1 MAKHLK
7 KTRGVMNLLIKEE
20 CIKALDCLADD
31 DKMDELAKNFS
42 MDDDYVSHANY
53 EIARKWCYD
62 QLKQCIDEHFSNP
75 PLKFEELKEG
85 MWVWDNKRKVKLLIA
100 YCYSEDDMGYYNLS
114 NPEDYK
120 YVHIEFEENR
130 FYRKQVEK

>member
-1 MAKHLK
+1 MLTKEQCENALSESKIYLKNQMLK
-7 KTRGVMNLLIKEE
+7 KERISHSVYLLNTVTSLFERLI
-20 CIKALDCLADD
+20 
-31 DKMDELAKNFS
+31 
-42 MDDDYVSHANY
+42 H
-53 EIARKWCYD
+53 
-62 QLKQCIDEHFSNP
+62 EHFYNP

-130 FYRKQVEK
+130 FYRKQVEE